1 MDINQDKKTLLLDS
15 ALELIRDHGFHG
27 TPVSM
32 VAKHAG
38 VAAGTVYTYFQSKDD
53 MIKELYT
60 YVKSQI
66 YLEISSK
73 DDPRLPFQS
82 RFYAL
87 WKNMTGL
94 YLAKPSFQRFME
106 QFISSPF
113 NTAELQQSVDVWRE
127 WLELFFQQGIEQN
140 VLRPLSPKILAIMVL
155 GSIISQIRYLTYFNS
170 KTQLMEEELGLIPQM
185 VWDGI
190 KRQELSDSYP

>member
-1 MDINQDKKTLLLDS
+1 MDFNQDKKTLLLES
-15 ALELIRDHGFHG
+15 ALELIREHGFHG

-38 VAAGTVYTYFQSKDD
+38 VAAGTVYTYFQSKDE

-66 YLEISSK
+66 YLEISGK
-73 DDPRLPFQS
+73 DDPSLPFQD

-87 WKNMTGL
+87 WENMTRL
-94 YLAKPSFQRFME
+94 YLAKPSIQSFME
-106 QFISSPF
+106 QFVSSPY
-113 NTAELQQSVDVWRE
+113 NTSELQQSVDDWGKWIE
-127 WLELFFQQGIEQN
+127 NFFTDGVDQG
-140 VLRPLSPKILAIMVL
+140 VLRPLSPQILAVMVI
-155 GSIISQIRYLTYFNS
+155 GSIISLVRYMIYFQTTT
-170 KTQLMEEELGLIPQM
+170 KTMGEDLNLIPQM

-190 KRQELSDSYP
+190 KRQDKRD

>member
-1 MDINQDKKTLLLDS
+1 MDFNQDKKTLLLES
-15 ALELIRDHGFHG
+15 ALELIREHGFHG

-38 VAAGTVYTYFQSKDD
+38 VAAGTVYTYFQSKDE

-66 YLEISSK
+66 YLEISGK
-73 DDPRLPFQS
+73 DDPDLPYQE

-94 YLAKPSFQRFME
+94 YLAKPSIQSFME
-106 QFISSPF
+106 QFVSSPY
-113 NTAELQQSVDVWRE
+113 NTSELQQSVDDWGKWIE
-127 WLELFFQQGIEQN
+127 NFFTDGVDQG
-140 VLRPLSPKILAIMVL
+140 VLRPLSPQILAVMVI
-155 GSIISQIRYLTYFNS
+155 GSIISLVRYMIYFQTTT
-170 KTQLMEEELGLIPQM
+170 KTMGEDLNLIPQM

-190 KRQELSDSYP
+190 KRQEVEAEK